1 MDIFPKIDQLEE
13 FSFQFSYI
21 HVVLLRSCLSHLRV
35 DGLLFTK
42 KNQQQKHQISVTQ
55 NNLYKSLVTPLK
67 NIEYLFPIIIVSAEI
82 FMKSIN

>member
-1 MDIFPKIDQLEE
+1 MDTYPKIDQLEE

-42 KNQQQKHQISVTQ
+42 KKSTTKTS
-55 NNLYKSLVTPLK
+55 NLRNTEQF
-67 NIEYLFPIIIVSAEI
+67 I
-82 FMKSIN
+82 